1 MSKVCGIFG
10 LALKKTVPIAEVF
23 RVLKKME
30 VHKYPQEKTTL
41 GGYGAG
47 LAVLLSDGS
56 VFSEKVG
63 KISASPVASLA
74 EIVKPNLRRGS
85 VLLAHVR
92 MPSPEFMGTAQYRE
106 TTQPYV
112 VEFEPNLII
121 ASVHNG
127 KMTNYKEVRA
137 KLGKEHVF
145 ESEKYEL
152 IDSEVIPHY
161 FEEILNEQEEVQD
174 ALNTFF
180 NSLQGPNALSML
192 QVDEENIFVHFIH
205 KGKTRGLT
213 IWTNPQGEVVFSSRK
228 EPVVEEFS
236 KLLAKGNFTEKISI
250 AYHQDISLKIT
261 FPIEWEIKT

>member
-1 MSKVCGIFG
+1 VCGIFG
-10 LALKKTVPIAEVF
+10 FALKKPLPLVGVF

-63 KISASPVASLA
+63 KISASPVASL
-74 EIVKPNLRRGS
+74 EGIVKPKLKRGS
-85 VLLAHVR
+85 VLMAHVR
-92 MPSPEFMGTAQYRE
+92 MPIPKFMDTAQYRE
-106 TTQPYV
+106 TAQPYV
-112 VEFEPNLII
+112 VEFEPNLTIV
-121 ASVHNG
+121 SVHNG
-127 KMTNYKEVRA
+127 WMTNYEEVRA

-161 FEEILNEQEEVQD
+161 FEEILNEKEVED
-174 ALNTFF
+174 TLNSFF
-180 NSLQGPNALSML
+180 NSLQGPNALSLL
-192 QVDEENIFVHFIH
+192 QVDEENTFLHFIH

-228 EPVVEEFS
+228 EPVKEEFAKVLS
-236 KLLAKGNFTEKISI
+236 KGNFTEKISV
-250 AYHQDISLKIT
+250 AYHQDVNLKIT
-261 FPIEWEIKT
+261 FPIEWEIKA

>member
-1 MSKVCGIFG
+1 VCGIFG
-10 LALKKTVPIAEVF
+10 FALKKTLPLAGVF

-30 VHKYPQEKTTL
+30 VHRYPQEKTTL

-63 KISASPVASLA
+63 KISASPVTSL
-74 EIVKPNLRRGS
+74 EGIVKPNLRRGS

-92 MPSPEFMGTAQYRE
+92 MPNPEFMGTAQYRE
-106 TTQPYV
+106 TAQPYV
-112 VEFEPNLII
+112 VEFEPNLTIV
-121 ASVHNG
+121 SVHNG

-137 KLGKEHVF
+137 ELGNEHVF

-152 IDSEVIPHY
+152 IDSEVLPHY
-161 FEEILNEQEEVQD
+161 FEEMLNEKEEVED
-174 ALNTFF
+174 ALNSFF

-192 QVDEENIFVHFIH
+192 QIDEENTFLHFIH

-213 IWTNPQGEVVFSSRK
+213 IWTNPRGEVVFSSRK
-228 EPVVEEFS
+228 EPVKEEFA
-236 KLLAKGNFTEKISI
+236 KLLSKGNFTEKISV
-250 AYHQDISLKIT
+250 AYHQDVNLKIT
-261 FPIEWEIKT
+261 FPIEWEIKA